1 MSKKKKRTIYAA
13 GAFFVIVGFL
23 LLWALYPR
31 NLTSLVGL
39 NIPISR
45 CYVLVEGMPPEP
57 SVDLTEDD
65 LQHLLELFRSTS
77 VQLCGRNDTISSSI
91 DEILY
96 RLYFS
101 TDTKQFDVLIISE
114 NHHVY
119 FNGNEYKILG
129 ENKANIVS
137 LLRKSVHV

>member
-57 SVDLTEDD
+57 SVDLTEND
-65 LQHLLELFRSTS
+65 LQHLLEIVRSTN

-91 DEILY
+91 DEIRY

-101 TDTKQFDVLIISE
+101 ADTNQVDVLIISQN
-114 NHHVY
+114 NHIY

-129 ENKANIVS
+129 ENKAAIVS
-137 LLRKSVHV
+137 LLKHATRI